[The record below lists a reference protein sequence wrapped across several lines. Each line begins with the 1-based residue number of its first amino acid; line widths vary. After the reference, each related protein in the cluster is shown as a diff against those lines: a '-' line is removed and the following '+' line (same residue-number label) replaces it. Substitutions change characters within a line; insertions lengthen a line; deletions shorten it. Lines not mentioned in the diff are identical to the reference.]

1 MKQNAFE
8 KSKISNSTNNQN
20 HIWKFNDAK
29 AQKNGPHSNI
39 YWVKVF
45 EVIYLE
51 TTIKLRWIGKIK

>member
-45 EVIYLE
+45 EVI
-51 TTIKLRWIGKIK
+51 